1 MKFTV
6 NREKLLKGLQKVSSI
21 IGSRSMLPILGNVLV
36 TAEDDKLS
44 LCSTDLEIRISTEIE
59 CAVIESGS
67 TTMPAKKL
75 LALVSRF
82 IADEVEFTVN
92 ENDHIKLDCGTG
104 HFTLLGLAAADFPE
118 ASDFKVLKTIK
129 IAESEFKG
137 MLSSISY
144 AVSQDDSRK
153 VLTGILMST
162 AENMLTLVATDGKRL
177 ALQEKMIEDI
187 AGNDGECV
195 VPLKAANEVK
205 RVIDSNEVM
214 EILIGDNYC
223 CFKGTNFVLT
233 TKLIDGKYP
242 NFRQVIPASAKH
254 TVEVPAATLLAKI
267 EMVSQILSETS
278 SFVVLNFEDN
288 NLTIKGSSSEV
299 GEGADSMEIEY
310 TDEPISVSFNPVF
323 LADPLK
329 VVSADNVQFKLND
342 PFNPVT
348 IEGKEGFLCVIMP
361 VRK

>member
-36 TAEDDKLS
+36 NAEDGKLS
-44 LCSTDLEIRISTEIE
+44 LTSTDLEIRISAEIE
-59 CAVIESGS
+59 CAVLEAGA

-82 IADEVEFTVN
+82 IAEEVEFSVD
-92 ENDHIKLDCGTG
+92 ENNHIKLDCGTG
-104 HFTLLGLAAADFPE
+104 HFTLLGLAAEDFPE
-118 ASDFKVLKTIK
+118 ASDFKVVKTIK
-129 IAESEFKG
+129 IAESEFKS

-162 AENMLTLVATDGKRL
+162 AKNMLTLVATDGKRL

-195 VPLKAANEVK
+195 VPLKAANEIK
-205 RVIDSNEVM
+205 RVIDSSEIM

-223 CFKGTNFVLT
+223 CFKGANFVLT

-254 TVEVPAATLLAKI
+254 TVEVSAATLLSKI
-267 EMVSQILSETS
+267 EIVSQILSDTS
-278 SFVVLNFEDN
+278 SFVVLNFDN
-288 NLTIKGSSSEV
+288 NELVIKGSSSEV
-299 GEGADSMEIEY
+299 GEGADSMEVEY
-310 TDEPISVSFNPVF
+310 TDEALTVSFNPAF

-329 VVSADNVQFKLND
+329 VIGAESVQFKMND